1 MQYNFLHRIPQNT
14 ISLEFAL
21 LKTFYSTQQHHR
33 MDINFFRIVGLI
45 FSKKNAEIQDQ
56 WKEANLLCPR
66 ATSSSAEIMT
76 RSQRNN
82 IFTTKLAI
90 KQHFQDKFANH
101 FSGILQAK
109 QSSNEGKK
117 CDGLFFCFS
126 ALIDN
131 FSKGQRPG
139 MCSHSYGKPSVLRL
153 TVSY

>member
-1 MQYNFLHRIPQNT
+1 MG
-14 ISLEFAL
+14 
-21 LKTFYSTQQHHR
+21 
-33 MDINFFRIVGLI
+33 INFFRIVGLI

-101 FSGILQAK
+101 FSGICK
-109 QSSNEGKK
+109 QNNQVMKVRNVMVYSFVF
-117 CDGLFFCFS
+117 L
-126 ALIDN
+126 L
-131 FSKGQRPG
+131 
-139 MCSHSYGKPSVLRL
+139 
-153 TVSY
+153 